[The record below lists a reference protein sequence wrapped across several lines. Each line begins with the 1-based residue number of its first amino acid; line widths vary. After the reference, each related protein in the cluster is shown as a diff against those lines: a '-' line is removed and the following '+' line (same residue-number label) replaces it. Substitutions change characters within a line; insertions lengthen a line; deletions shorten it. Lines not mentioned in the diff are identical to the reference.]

1 MLSGN
6 AVILVPS
13 APSRSGTMFKNLRTA
28 SDEMIL
34 AEALIYFVF
43 IGTLTLGATLATALI
58 R

>member
-1 MLSGN
+1 
-6 AVILVPS
+6 
-13 APSRSGTMFKNLRTA
+13 MFKNLRTA

-43 IGTLTLGATLATALI
+43 IGTLALAATLASQFI

>member
-1 MLSGN
+1 MLN
-6 AVILVPS
+6 RL
-13 APSRSGTMFKNLRTA
+13 RGT

-43 IGTLTLGATLATALI
+43 IGTLALTATLATQVF